1 MKILLN
7 CPLPFAL
14 AHGGMQTQIE
24 QTQAALIAL
33 GLEVEPLRWWDAT
46 QSGNL
51 IHYFGRMPAEHIK
64 LARKKKLPVIIGELL
79 TGAGSR
85 SSSQLCLQKFINGT
99 IKRLVPRT
107 FTASFNWESY
117 QLADVIIAN
126 TSWEAHL
133 MTYLFAAPPDRIHI
147 VPNGVEDVFLNSP
160 VAERGK
166 WLVCTATITDRKRVL
181 ELAEAAVHAQTP
193 VWILGKAYADTDPY
207 AQQFFALARKNP
219 QFVRYEGAV
228 SNRAQMA
235 KIYREARGFVLLS
248 NMETRSLSAEEAAAC
263 GCPLLLSD
271 LPWAR
276 ATFGEHA
283 TYCPIVSPVQTAGFL
298 KSFYQSAPKL
308 KSPPRPATWQEVASQ
323 LKTIY
328 ENVLKTTG

>member
-1 MKILLN
+1 MKILFN

-33 GLEVEPLRWWDAT
+33 GLEVEPLRWWDAA
-46 QSGNL
+46 QSGDL

-64 LARKKKLPVIIGELL
+64 LAHKKNLPVVIGELL

-85 SSSQLCLQKFINGT
+85 SSSQLRLQKFIKGT
-99 IKRLVPRT
+99 IRRLVPRT
-107 FTASFNWESY
+107 LTAPFNWDSY
-117 QLADVIIAN
+117 QLADVVIAN
-126 TSWEAHL
+126 TSWEAYL

-147 VPNGVEDVFLNSP
+147 VPNGVEGVFLNSP
-160 VAERGK
+160 ATERGK
-166 WLVCTATITDRKRVL
+166 WLICTATITERKRVL

-193 VWILGKAYADTDPY
+193 VWIIGKAYADTDPY

-228 SNRAQMA
+228 SNRTQLA

-248 NMETRSLSAEEAAAC
+248 TMETRSLSAEEAAAC
-263 GCPLLLSD
+263 DCPLLLSD

-276 ATFGEHA
+276 ATFGKHVA
-283 TYCPIVSPVQTAGFL
+283 YCPIASSAQTAGFL
-298 KSFYQSAPKL
+298 KSFYQSAPTL
-308 KSPPRPATWQEVASQ
+308 KPPPRPATWQEIAGQ

-328 ENVLKTTG
+328 ESVLKTTG

>member
-1 MKILLN
+1 MKILFN

-14 AHGGMQTQIE
+14 AHGGQQIQIE
-24 QTQAALIAL
+24 RTLDSLSLA
-33 GLEVEPLRWWDAT
+33 GVEVEHARWWDET
-46 QSGNL
+46 QTGDL
-51 IHYFGRMPAEHIK
+51 IHYFGRMPAAHIK
-64 LARKKKLPVIIGELL
+64 LAHQKKLPVVIGELL

-85 SSSQLCLQKFINGT
+85 SSSQLRLQKFINGT
-99 IKRLVPRT
+99 MKRLVPRA
-107 FTASFNWESY
+107 FTAPFNWETY
-117 QLADVIIAN
+117 QLADVVIAN

-133 MTYLFAAPPDRIHI
+133 MTYLFAAPPERIHI

-160 VAERGK
+160 PAERGK
-166 WLVCTATITDRKRVL
+166 WLVCTVTITGRKRVL

-193 VWILGKAYADTDPY
+193 VWIIGKAYADMDPY
-207 AQQFFALARKNP
+207 AQQFFALARKNS

-228 SNRAQMA
+228 SDRAQLA

-248 NMETRSLSAEEAAAC
+248 TMETRSLSAEEAAAC

-283 TYCPIVSPVQTAGFL
+283 AYCPIASPAQTAGFL

-308 KSPPRPATWQEVASQ
+308 KPPPRPVSWREVAGQ

-328 ENVLKTTG
+328 ESVLMTVR

>member
-1 MKILLN
+1 MKILFN

-33 GLEVEPLRWWDAT
+33 GLEVEPLRWWEAT
-46 QSGNL
+46 QSGDL
-51 IHYFGRMPAEHIK
+51 IHFFGRMPAEHIK
-64 LARKKKLPVIIGELL
+64 LARKKKLPVVIGELL

-85 SSSQLCLQKFINGT
+85 SSSQLRLQKFINRT
-99 IKRLVPRT
+99 IKRLVPRA
-107 FTASFNWESY
+107 FTAPFNWESY
-117 QLADVIIAN
+117 QLADVVIAN

-160 VAERGK
+160 AAERGK
-166 WLVCTATITDRKRVL
+166 WLVCTATITERKRIL

-219 QFVRYEGAV
+219 QLVRYEGAV

-248 NMETRSLSAEEAAAC
+248 TMETRSLSAEEAAAC

-283 TYCPIVSPVQTAGFL
+283 AYCPIVSPAQTAGFL

-308 KSPPRPATWQEVASQ
+308 KPPPRPATWQEVARQ

-328 ENVLKTTG
+328 ESVLKTTG